1 MLIKKIKIINIRS
14 YEQGEI
20 VIPSGAVLL
29 SGDIGSGKTS
39 ILLAIEFALFGL
51 QPGQKGNSILRNGA
65 DDGFVE
71 LEFEI
76 NGKNIIIKR
85 TLKRKKSVAQEEAFI
100 TIGGKTEEKSITE
113 MKTTILS
120 MLNYP
125 GEFAKKTNL
134 LYRFT
139 VYTPQEQMKQII
151 LETPEIRLNTLRHV
165 FGIDKYKRIKENTQI
180 LTLKLREISRLKQ
193 GQISELEFIKL
204 RLAEK
209 KQDINS
215 IKALMPNMEK
225 SLSAIIALKEKK
237 QADVL
242 EVKEKIAEKQ
252 KFEKECEKTDILL
265 MAKKDS
271 LSKSNS
277 EILFIKRRFEEAVK
291 NFNQNE
297 FDLVIKSISDKKTSL
312 DAMKK
317 ETILM
322 SERIRTLNLK
332 KSELD
337 ALKNKIANLKEC
349 PTCLQEVS
357 SQHKVNII
365 GEAEKEMLSLNN
377 EKIGIDNE
385 KQLKEKEINLLEKE
399 VFDFEKKR
407 EALNEVKIRL
417 KTIEEDQSKLS
428 ALGKQKIELEN
439 DVKMLSEQIIRLKEA
454 VSSMKKYDSV
464 LSARENEFAEIMLE
478 EKKLDIKKAEIIREI
493 ELGNKEIKLL
503 EISIAEKEKIKN
515 ELVHISEIE
524 GWFSNQFLEMVG
536 FIERNVML
544 KLRGEF
550 SRLFSEWFSILVP
563 ETFSVR
569 LDDDFT
575 PVIEQQDYELDYSY
589 LSGGQ
594 RTAIALAYRLALNQ
608 TINSLISE
616 IKTKGLVILD
626 EPTDGFS
633 QQQLD
638 KMRDVLNELNM
649 EQLIIVSHDQKIES
663 FVQHVIHLKKDG
675 GKSVVVG

>member
-589 LSGGQ
+589 LSGGE

>member
-407 EALNEVKIRL
+407 EALNEVEIRL

-589 LSGGQ
+589 LSGGE

>member
-439 DVKMLSEQIIRLKEA
+439 DVKMLSEQIIRLKD
-454 VSSMKKYDSV
+454 DSV

-589 LSGGQ
+589 LSGGE